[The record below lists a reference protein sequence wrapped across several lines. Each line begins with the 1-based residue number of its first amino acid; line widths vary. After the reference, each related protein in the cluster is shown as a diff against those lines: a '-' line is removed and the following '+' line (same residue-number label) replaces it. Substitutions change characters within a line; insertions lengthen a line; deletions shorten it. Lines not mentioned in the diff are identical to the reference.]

1 MVYLQKLREEKV
13 FVTHSTVARWE
24 TPAFFMG
31 VEEIDFLV

>member
-24 TPAFFMG
+24 NASLLYG
-31 VEEIDFLV
+31 GRRN